1 MERVSYVWGLW
12 RRIINQIHV
21 NDVVKWHEGKVQ
33 GKAGCVAGY
42 WLPRPPD
49 EDVLVDEA
57 ELWLVE
63 VGAGVEAGVGAD
75 HGQAGAARARV
86 LRQAHLNQGGKCFPE
101 FLNFLLTMTIC

>member
-1 MERVSYVWGLW
+1 MKAVVATFNQEKALIGAFSVMTNLRMELF
-12 RRIINQIHV
+12 
-21 NDVVKWHEGKVQ
+21 E
-33 GKAGCVAGY
+33 ALCVAGY

-86 LRQAHLNQGGKCFPE
+86 LRQAHLNQRG
-101 FLNFLLTMTIC
+101 